1 LKQKTGATVIMDVNK
16 VNNADDVDKVN
27 DSGNV
32 IDADDS
38 DNVIDANDSDGDK
51 KDKTAAPSRAFAKPG
66 SLHLTAEDVMTATDE
81 EKQQLFTMRES
92 VTYWKD
98 AYLRFRRNRV
108 AMVSLII
115 ILLIVVFAFIGP
127 LFSPYTYD
135 QQIRGSENLAP
146 SLAHPFGT
154 DRIGRDM
161 LVRNMIG
168 ARISL
173 TIGFFCAFIVVISGT
188 AYGAISGYIGGT
200 ADNVMMRVLEILY
213 SVPDILIIIILQIAL
228 KTPLNSLFPNSR
240 LGSSVFSIFIAFAML
255 YWVNMG
261 RMVRG
266 QVLFL
271 KRMEYVTAAQAMGAR
286 GGHIIRKHLIPNCV
300 GVIMVTAVFQ
310 IAMAIFVESF
320 LSYIG
325 LGVSAPMASLGS
337 LCADA
342 LPGIRSYPYLLF
354 TPAILISLIIL
365 SFNMVGDGLRD
376 ALDPHLRSK

>member
-1 LKQKTGATVIMDVNK
+1 MKDTKKENMDLVPRK
-16 VNNADDVDKVN
+16 
-27 DSGNV
+27 
-32 IDADDS
+32 
-38 DNVIDANDSDGDK
+38 
-51 KDKTAAPSRAFAKPG
+51 FAKPG
-66 SLHLTAEDVMTATDE
+66 SLHLSADDIMAATDE

-98 AYLRFRRNRV
+98 AFRRFKRNKV
-108 AMVSLII
+108 ALVSLII
-115 ILLIVVFAFIGP
+115 IFIIIVFAFIGP
-127 LFSPYTYD
+127 LLSPYSYD
-135 QQIRGSENLAP
+135 QQLRGSENLKP
-146 SLAHPFGT
+146 CLKHPFGT

-173 TIGFFCAFIVVISGT
+173 TIGFFCALIVVVVGT
-188 AYGAISGYIGGT
+188 AYGSISGYIGGMT
-200 ADNVMMRVLEILY
+200 DNIMMRILEVLY
-213 SVPDILIIIILQIAL
+213 SIPDILVIIILQIAL
-228 KTPLNSLFPNSR
+228 KPSLNALFPNSR
-240 LGSSVFSIFIAFAML
+240 LGASVFSIFIAFALL

-271 KRMEYVTAAQAMGAR
+271 KEMEYVTAARAMGAKS
-286 GGHIIRKHLIPNCV
+286 GHIIRRHLIPNCI

-337 LCADA
+337 LCSDA
-342 LPGIRSYPYLLF
+342 LPGIQSYPYLLF
-354 TPAILISLIIL
+354 IPAVLISLIIL

-376 ALDPHLRSK
+376 ALDPRLRSK

>member
-1 LKQKTGATVIMDVNK
+1 MKDIKEIK
-16 VNNADDVDKVN
+16 
-27 DSGNV
+27 DSK
-32 IDADDS
+32 DT
-38 DNVIDANDSDGDK
+38 K
-51 KDKTAAPSRAFAKPG
+51 KENIKAAPRKFAKPG
-66 SLHLTAEDVMTATDE
+66 SFHLTADDITAATDE

-98 AYLRFRRNRV
+98 AFRRFRRNKI
-108 AMVSLII
+108 AMVSLI
-115 ILLIVVFAFIGP
+115 LIVLIIAFAFIGP

-135 QQIRGSENLAP
+135 QQLRGSENLKP
-146 SLAHPFGT
+146 CFKHPFGT

-161 LVRNMIG
+161 LVRNMVG

-173 TIGFFCAFIVVISGT
+173 TIGFFCALIVVVIGT
-188 AYGAISGYIGGT
+188 AYGAISGYIGGM
-200 ADNVMMRVLEILY
+200 ADNIMMRLLEILY
-213 SVPDILIIIILQIAL
+213 SIPDILVIIILQIAL
-228 KTPLNSLFPNSR
+228 KAPLNSMFPNSR
-240 LGSSVFSIFIAFAML
+240 LGSSVFSIFIAFALL
-255 YWVNMG
+255 YWVTMG

-271 KRMEYVTAAQAMGAR
+271 KQMEYVTAARAMGAKA
-286 GGHIIRKHLIPNCV
+286 GHIIRRHLIPNCV

-325 LGVSAPMASLGS
+325 LGVAAPMASLGS
-337 LCADA
+337 LCSDA

-354 TPAILISLIIL
+354 IPAILISLIIL

-376 ALDPHLRSK
+376 ALDPRLRSK

>member
-1 LKQKTGATVIMDVNK
+1 MDT
-16 VNNADDVDKVN
+16 
-27 DSGNV
+27 
-32 IDADDS
+32 
-38 DNVIDANDSDGDK
+38 K
-51 KDKTAAPSRAFAKPG
+51 KKFAKPG
-66 SLHLTAEDVMTATDE
+66 SLHLSAEDVAAATDE
-81 EKQQLFTMRES
+81 EKKQLFVMRES

-98 AYLRFRRNRV
+98 AFRRFRRNKL
-108 AMVSLII
+108 AMASLVV
-115 ILLIVVFAFIGP
+115 ILLIFAFAFVGP
-127 LFSPYTYD
+127 MFSPYSYD
-135 QQIRGSENLAP
+135 QQIRGSENLKP
-146 SLAHPFGT
+146 CFEHPFGT

-173 TIGFFCAFIVVISGT
+173 TIGVFCALIVVAIGT
-188 AYGAISGYIGGT
+188 MYGSISGYAGG
-200 ADNVMMRVLEILY
+200 AVDNVMMRLLEILY
-213 SVPDILIIIILQIAL
+213 SVPDILVIIILQIAL
-228 KTPLNSLFPNSR
+228 KAPLTSLFPDSR
-240 LGSSVFSIFIAFAML
+240 LGSSVFSIFIAFALL

-271 KRMEYVTAAQAMGAR
+271 KQMEYVTAARAMGAKS
-286 GGHIIRKHLIPNCV
+286 GHIIRKHLIPNCV

-337 LCADA
+337 LCSDA
-342 LPGIRSYPYLLF
+342 LPGINSYPHLLF
-354 TPAILISLIIL
+354 IPAILISLIIL

-376 ALDPHLRSK
+376 ALDPRLRS

>member
-1 LKQKTGATVIMDVNK
+1 MKDIQKDRSKFV
-16 VNNADDVDKVN
+16 
-27 DSGNV
+27 
-32 IDADDS
+32 
-38 DNVIDANDSDGDK
+38 
-51 KDKTAAPSRAFAKPG
+51 RPG
-66 SLHLTAEDVMTATDE
+66 SLHLTADDIITATDE

-98 AYLRFRRNRV
+98 AIRRFRRNKI
-108 AMVSLII
+108 AMVSLVVIV
-115 ILLIVVFAFIGP
+115 LIALFAFIGP
-127 LFSPYTYD
+127 LLSQYSYD
-135 QQIRGSENLAP
+135 QQIRGSENLKP
-146 SLAHPFGT
+146 CLQHPFGT

-161 LVRNMIG
+161 LVRTMIG

-173 TIGFFCAFIVVISGT
+173 TIGFFCALIVVFIGT
-188 AYGAISGYIGGT
+188 AYGALSGYLGGM
-200 ADNVMMRVLEILY
+200 ADNIMMRFLEILY
-213 SVPDILIIIILQIAL
+213 SIPDILVIIILQIAL
-228 KTPLNSLFPNSR
+228 KTPLTALLPNSR
-240 LGSSVFSIFIAFAML
+240 LGASVFSIFIAFALL

-271 KRMEYVTAAQAMGAR
+271 KQMEYVTASRAMGAK

-310 IAMAIFVESF
+310 VAMAIFVESF

-337 LCADA
+337 LCSDA
-342 LPGIRSYPYLLF
+342 LPGINSYPYLLF
-354 TPAILISLIIL
+354 IPAVLISLIIL

-376 ALDPHLRSK
+376 ALDPRLRSK

>member
-1 LKQKTGATVIMDVNK
+1 MDT
-16 VNNADDVDKVN
+16 
-27 DSGNV
+27 
-32 IDADDS
+32 
-38 DNVIDANDSDGDK
+38 K
-51 KDKTAAPSRAFAKPG
+51 KKLAKPG
-66 SLHLTAEDVMTATDE
+66 SLHLSADDVTAATDE
-81 EKQQLFTMRES
+81 QKKQLFVMRES

-98 AYLRFRRNRV
+98 AFRRFRRNKI
-108 AMVSLII
+108 AMASLVVIV
-115 ILLIVVFAFIGP
+115 LIFAFAYIGP
-127 LFSPYTYD
+127 FFSPYSYD
-135 QQIRGSENLAP
+135 QQIRGSENLKP
-146 SLAHPFGT
+146 CFEHPFGT

-173 TIGFFCAFIVVISGT
+173 TIGVFCALLVVVIGT
-188 AYGAISGYIGGT
+188 IYGSVSGYAGG
-200 ADNVMMRVLEILY
+200 AVDNVMMRLLEILY
-213 SVPDILIIIILQIAL
+213 SVPDILVIIILQIAL
-228 KTPLNSLFPNSR
+228 KAPLSNMFPNSR
-240 LGSSVFSIFIAFAML
+240 LGSSVFSIFIAFALL

-271 KRMEYVTAAQAMGAR
+271 KQMEYVTAARAMGAR
-286 GGHIIRKHLIPNCV
+286 AAHIIRKHLIPNCV

-337 LCADA
+337 LCSDA
-342 LPGIRSYPYLLF
+342 LPGIKSYPHLLF
-354 TPAILISLIIL
+354 IPAILISLIIL

-376 ALDPHLRSK
+376 ALDPRLRS

>member
-1 LKQKTGATVIMDVNK
+1 MKDTHT
-16 VNNADDVDKVN
+16 
-27 DSGNV
+27 
-32 IDADDS
+32 
-38 DNVIDANDSDGDK
+38 K
-51 KDKTAAPSRAFAKPG
+51 KENIISPARKYAKSG
-66 SLHLTAEDVMTATDE
+66 SLHLTAEDMITASDE
-81 EKQQLFTMRES
+81 EKQQLFVMRES

-98 AYLRFRRNRV
+98 AFRRFRRNKL
-108 AMVSLII
+108 AMVSLIV
-115 ILLIVVFAFIGP
+115 ILLIIAFAFIGP
-127 LFSPYTYD
+127 VFSPYSYD
-135 QQIRGSENLAP
+135 QQIRGEENLNP
-146 SLAHPFGT
+146 CLAHPFGT

-173 TIGFFCAFIVVISGT
+173 TIGFFCALIVVFIGT
-188 AYGAISGYIGGT
+188 AYGAVSGYIGGM
-200 ADNVMMRVLEILY
+200 ADNVMMRLLEILY
-213 SVPDILIIIILQIAL
+213 SIPDILVIIILQLAL
-228 KTPLNSLFPNSR
+228 KAPLTSMFPNSR
-240 LGSSVFSIFIAFAML
+240 LGSSVFSIFIAFALL

-271 KRMEYVTAAQAMGAR
+271 KEMEYVTAARAMGAKS
-286 GGHIIRKHLIPNCV
+286 GHIIRKHLIPNCV

-337 LCADA
+337 LCSDA
-342 LPGIRSYPYLLF
+342 LPGIKSYPHLLF
-354 TPAILISLIIL
+354 TPAVLISLIIL

-376 ALDPHLRSK
+376 ALDPRLRSK

>member
-1 LKQKTGATVIMDVNK
+1 MKDTKKEKKENM
-16 VNNADDVDKVN
+16 NAIPRK
-27 DSGNV
+27 
-32 IDADDS
+32 
-38 DNVIDANDSDGDK
+38 
-51 KDKTAAPSRAFAKPG
+51 FAKPG
-66 SLHLTAEDVMTATDE
+66 SLHLTADDVMTATDE

-98 AYLRFRRNRV
+98 AFRRFKRNKV
-108 AMVSLII
+108 ALVSLII
-115 ILLIVVFAFIGP
+115 IFIIIVFAFIGP
-127 LFSPYTYD
+127 LFSPYSYD
-135 QQIRGSENLAP
+135 QQLRGSENLRP
-146 SLAHPFGT
+146 CLKHPFGT

-173 TIGFFCAFIVVISGT
+173 TIGFFCAFIVVVIGT
-188 AYGAISGYIGGT
+188 TYGAVSGYIGGMV
-200 ADNVMMRVLEILY
+200 DNIMMRLLEILY
-213 SVPDILIIIILQIAL
+213 SVPDILVIILLQIAL
-228 KTPLNSLFPNSR
+228 KPHLNAMFTNSR
-240 LGSSVFSIFIAFAML
+240 LGSSVFSIFIAFALL

-271 KRMEYVTAAQAMGAR
+271 KEMEYVTAARAMGAK
-286 GGHIIRKHLIPNCV
+286 GGHIIRRHLIPNCI

-337 LCADA
+337 LCSDA
-342 LPGIRSYPYLLF
+342 LPGIKTYPHLLF
-354 TPAILISLIIL
+354 IPAVLISLIIL

-376 ALDPHLRSK
+376 ALDPRLRSK